1 MSFTK
6 HYELLSYVAV
16 PILLL
21 SLSGCQTIS
30 SWFGANDTAEKPA
43 ALLELSPTATLQG
56 LWQSAAGSAGSFALQ
71 PALVGDGI
79 YAAARDGQL
88 QRLDAS
94 NGRQIWRIDS
104 GRKLSAGVGAGE
116 GLILVGTEKGEVL
129 AFDNEGRPRWQA
141 QVSSEILSPPQAA
154 NGIVV
159 VRSGDGRIVGL
170 DVADGKRKWAYQ
182 RSVPALS
189 LRSTAGVVVAQGAI
203 FAGFAGGKLVAL
215 NLANGNV
222 GWEASVAQPRGSTEL
237 ERVTDVTSLPVIDAR
252 QICAVA
258 YQGRVACFDI
268 QNGNPI
274 WARDISSSAGLAID
288 SRNVYISDQRGA
300 VVALDKTSGASVW
313 KQDKLS
319 ARRLSAPLVRSGH
332 IVVSDVQ
339 GYVHLLTADSGAFA
353 ARVAT
358 DASAIRAQPTA
369 LDNGFLVQTSN
380 GGLFALAVN

>member
-1 MSFTK
+1 MSSTK
-6 HYELLSYVAV
+6 LHELSRSVAV

-30 SWFGANDTAEKPA
+30 GWFGANDPAEKPA
-43 ALLELSPTATLQG
+43 ALVEFSPSATLRGIWQG
-56 LWQSAAGSAGSFALQ
+56 AAGSAGNFVLQ
-71 PALVGDGI
+71 PAQMGDSV
-79 YAAARDGQL
+79 YTAARDGQL
-88 QRLDAS
+88 QRMDAS

-104 GRKLSAGVGAGE
+104 GRKLSAGVGAGD

-154 NGIVV
+154 GGIVV

-170 DVADGKRKWAYQ
+170 DAADGKRKWVYQ

-222 GWEASVAQPRGSTEL
+222 GWEASVAQPRGTTEL
-237 ERVTDVTSLPVIDAR
+237 ERVADVTSLPVIDAR

-274 WARDISSSAGLAID
+274 WARDISSSVGLAID

-300 VVALDKTSGASVW
+300 VVALDKASGASVW

-319 ARRLSAPLVRSGH
+319 ARKLTAPLVRSGH
-332 IVVSDVQ
+332 IVVADIQ
-339 GYVHLLTADSGAFA
+339 GYVHLLTTDSGAFA
-353 ARVAT
+353 ARAAT
-358 DASAIRAQPTA
+358 DASAIRAQPVA

-380 GGLFALAVN
+380 GGLFALAIN

>member
-1 MSFTK
+1 MSVTK
-6 HYELLSYVAV
+6 YHKLSRYVAL

-21 SLSGCQTIS
+21 ALSGCQTIS
-30 SWFGANDTAEKPA
+30 GWFGANDTAEKPA
-43 ALLELSPTATLQG
+43 ALVEFSPTATLHS
-56 LWQSAAGSAGSFALQ
+56 LWQAAAGSAGNFVLQ

-79 YAAARDGQL
+79 YTAARDGQL

-94 NGRQIWRIDS
+94 NGRQVWRIDS
-104 GRKLSAGVGAGE
+104 GHKLSAGVGAGE

-154 NGIVV
+154 SGVVV

-170 DVADGKRKWAYQ
+170 DVADGKRKWVYQ

-189 LRSTAGVVVAQGAI
+189 LRSAAGVVVAQGAI

-237 ERVTDVTSLPVIDAR
+237 ERVADVTSLPVIDAR

-319 ARRLSAPLVRSGH
+319 ARRLSAPLVRNGH
-332 IVVSDVQ
+332 IVVADMQ

-353 ARVAT
+353 ARMAT